1 MKSNDCSSENKPSGI
16 PLVVIGSPTATGKTR
31 LALQLAESLGAEI
44 VNADSLQVYRYL
56 DIGTAKPTRTE
67 RGGVK
72 HHLLD
77 VVDPD
82 EEYNAALYCE
92 QARAVIAE
100 LVSKGRRSLVV
111 GGTGL
116 YIRALLQGIIDTP
129 PVDENIRMHYKEL
142 RDRHGRAYV
151 FGLLRKRDPQAAD
164 RLNPNDSVRVIRAL
178 EVLDQSGQ
186 SILELQKKHRFAD
199 CPYTVL
205 KIGLC
210 VERDELKKRIHRRTE
225 QMVETGLLDEVQGL
239 LDRGYSEKLKP
250 LQSLGYKQVISLI
263 RGRCDWDQ
271 ARDEI
276 NRETWQYAKRQLT
289 WFRADKTIAWYG
301 PDQEDEIR
309 KTVELFWDKSIAGG
323 STK

>member
-1 MKSNDCSSENKPSGI
+1 MKSNDCSSENKPPGI

-31 LALQLAESLGAEI
+31 LSLQLAESLGAEI

-56 DIGTAKPTRTE
+56 DIGTAKPTLTE
-67 RGGVK
+67 RERIK

-82 EEYNAALYCE
+82 EDYNAALYCE
-92 QARAVIAE
+92 QARALIAD
-100 LVSKGRRSLVV
+100 LALQGKRALVV

-129 PVDENIRMHYKEL
+129 PVDENIRKHYKEL

-186 SILELQKKHRFAD
+186 SILELQKMHRFAD
-199 CPYTVL
+199 CPYKVC
-205 KIGLC
+205 KIGLR
-210 VERDELKKRIHRRTE
+210 VAHDELKKSIHRRTE
-225 QMVETGLLDEVQGL
+225 QMEEAGLLDEVRGL

-250 LQSLGYKQVISLI
+250 LQSLGYKQVLSFI
-263 RGRCDWDQ
+263 RGRCDWNR
-271 ARDEI
+271 ARDDI
-276 NRETWQYAKRQLT
+276 NRETWQYAKRQMT
-289 WFRADKTIAWYG
+289 WFRADKSIAWYG
-301 PDQEDEIR
+301 PDEMEKIEEDVR
-309 KTVELFWDKSIAGG
+309 KFLAQY
-323 STK
+323 

>member
-1 MKSNDCSSENKPSGI
+1 M
-16 PLVVIGSPTATGKTR
+16 IGSPTATGKTR
-31 LALQLAESLGAEI
+31 IALQLAESLGAEI

-56 DIGTAKPTRTE
+56 DIGTAKPTRME
-67 RGGVK
+67 RERVK

-77 VVDPD
+77 VVNPD
-82 EEYNAALYCE
+82 EDYNAALYCE
-92 QARAVIAE
+92 QARALIAD
-100 LVSKGRRSLVV
+100 LAGRGRRALVV

-129 PVDENIRMHYKEL
+129 PVDENIRRHYKEL
-142 RDRHGRAYV
+142 RDRYGRTYV
-151 FGLLRKRDPQAAD
+151 FGLLRKRDPLAAD

-199 CPYTVL
+199 CPYAVL
-205 KIGLC
+205 KIGLR

-225 QMVETGLLDEVQGL
+225 QMMETGLPDEVRGL
-239 LDRGYSEKLKP
+239 LDRGYSEALKP

-263 RGRCDWDQ
+263 RGRCGWDQ
-271 ARDEI
+271 AIAEI

-301 PDQEDEIR
+301 PDETRKIEDRTR
-309 KTVELFWDKSIAGG
+309 KFLAQY
-323 STK
+323 

>member
-1 MKSNDCSSENKPSGI
+1 
-16 PLVVIGSPTATGKTR
+16 VVIGSPTATGKTR

-56 DIGTAKPTRTE
+56 DIGTAKPTRAE
-67 RGGVK
+67 RERVK

-92 QARAVIAE
+92 QARALIAD
-100 LVSKGRRSLVV
+100 LALQGRRALVV

-129 PVDENIRMHYKEL
+129 PVDENIRRHYKEL
-142 RDRHGRAYV
+142 RDRYGREYV
-151 FGLLRKRDPQAAD
+151 FGLLRKRDPLAAD

-210 VERDELKKRIHRRTE
+210 VDRDELKMRIHRRTE
-225 QMVETGLLDEVQGL
+225 QMVEAGLLDEVRGL
-239 LDRGYSEKLKP
+239 LDRGYAEKLKP
-250 LQSLGYKQVISLI
+250 LQSLGYKQVFSLI
-263 RGRCDWDQ
+263 RGRCGWEQ
-271 ARDEI
+271 AIAEI

-301 PDQEDEIR
+301 PDETEKIEEDVR
-309 KTVELFWDKSIAGG
+309 KFLTQY
-323 STK
+323 

>member
-1 MKSNDCSSENKPSGI
+1 MKSNDCSNESKPPGI

-56 DIGTAKPTRTE
+56 DIGTAKPTREE
-67 RGGVK
+67 RNRVR
-72 HHLLD
+72 HHLID
-77 VVDPD
+77 VVNPD
-82 EEYNAALYCE
+82 EEYNAALYSE
-92 QARAVIAE
+92 QARGIIAKLAGE
-100 LVSKGRRSLVV
+100 GRPALVV

-129 PVDENIRMHYKEL
+129 PVDENIRRHYKEL
-142 RDRHGRAYV
+142 RDRYGRAYV
-151 FGLLRKRDPQAAD
+151 FGLLRKRDPLAAD
-164 RLNPNDSVRVIRAL
+164 RLNPNDSVRVIRSL

-225 QMVETGLLDEVQGL
+225 QMVEAGLLDEVRGL
-239 LDRGYSEKLKP
+239 MDRGYSEKLKP
-250 LQSLGYKQVISLI
+250 LQSLGYRQVLSFIQ
-263 RGRCDWDQ
+263 GRCGWDQ
-271 ARDEI
+271 AIAEI
-276 NRETWQYAKRQLT
+276 NRETWQYAKRQMT

-301 PDQEDEIR
+301 PEETQKIEGQTR
-309 KTVELFWDKSIAGG
+309 KFLAQY
-323 STK
+323 